1 MKKTCNVWLGNE
13 RNCEIIFLPHLN
25 MNCNPKQFKILGVW
39 FTSGL
44 SKMAE
49 LNITDK
55 FNETEKLFNIQ
66 AKHSIT
72 PLGRVAVLKSLIL
85 SKLVYLWIML
95 PNPPNNTTHKCNS
108 CALNLYGTKLEIKEI
123 LHPQQQRRRHK
134 YSLHQSL
141 YFFSEIN
148 LDEKSL

>member
-55 FNETEKLFNIQ
+55 FNEPKRLFNIW
-66 AKHSIT
+66 AKLSIT
-72 PLGRVAVLKSLIL
+72 PLVEQQHWSHWDCPNLYTYGSCFQTHLTIL
-85 SKLVYLWIML
+85 CNKY
-95 PNPPNNTTHKCNS
+95 NS
-108 CALNLYGTKLEIKEI
+108 CALNLYGTKN
-123 LHPQQQRRRHK
+123 
-134 YSLHQSL
+134 
-141 YFFSEIN
+141 EIN
-148 LDEKSL
+148 LKEQLQPTTLKKEA